1 MEALKDWLR
10 DEKGKPFLSGHEAET
25 WVENKN
31 RYMCLKPPN
40 AESDPFTRY
49 TSNVLLGLYHRLV
62 GQTVGTGQTLWT
74 ATGHTS
80 YSNASINRV
89 SNIITTILAS
99 IMPVLNIY
107 VLNQLSTVN
116 QQIGVTAAFSAAFA
130 CTIALF
136 SSARRVD
143 IFLATAT

>member
-1 MEALKDWLR
+1 M
-10 DEKGKPFLSGHEAET
+10 SGCEAET
-25 WVENKN
+25 WAENRKN

-49 TSNVLLGLYHRLV
+49 NSNVLLGLYHRLV
-62 GQTVGTGQTLWT
+62 GQTVGTGQILDR

-80 YSNASINRV
+80 YSSPSISRV
-89 SNIITTILAS
+89 SNIITIILAS
-99 IMPVLNIY
+99 ILPVLTIY

-116 QQIGVTAAFSAAFA
+116 QRIGVTAAFTAAFA
-130 CTIALF
+130 FTIAVF
-136 SSARRVD
+136 SSARRFD